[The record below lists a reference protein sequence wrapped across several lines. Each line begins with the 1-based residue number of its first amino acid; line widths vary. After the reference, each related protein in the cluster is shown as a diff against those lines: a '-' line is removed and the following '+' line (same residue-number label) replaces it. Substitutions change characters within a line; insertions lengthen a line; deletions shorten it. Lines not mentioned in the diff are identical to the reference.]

1 MPTLTASVAGIS
13 GELHDMRALLDYG
26 SQTSFI
32 TEEVANALDCEVVC
46 SNVDLRVRGF
56 NESRHFNSNLIR
68 FNMHIGHNIFGI
80 SALCIPSFPM
90 SLELKGLDRV
100 VEVFHSKGWKL
111 ADNLLGSD
119 NSHILPVETMTF
131 GTGCL
136 DSHSCALKSELGIM
150 LQGSIQQVLHNARY
164 LPHNDIR
171 VCAHTVQADLEDREL
186 LLDMKIKSATSFE
199 LNEMLNKCLNLNDE
213 PSEECSDQ
221 DKSLF
226 NYIIEN
232 IERDESGRVIVPAL
246 WDRELEHLLAKNF
259 DLANRVLQST
269 LRKFKNRPEAL
280 HQYDEVIGDQIREGV
295 VEKIPDLEAFLLE
308 NPTASFLPHSA
319 VMRESSS
326 TTKCR
331 VVFLS
336 NLCERGGM
344 SHNEVSFPGANLNQ
358 SLFTSLLLLRFNKYL
373 LSFDLR
379 KAFLMIKLRPEDSM
393 KLLFLWFRDVQ
404 GGNYEVI
411 ALRFLRLGF
420 GLRFSPSILVSVLY
434 YILMVNVEK
443 NEGDLCA
450 VARRFYSMLYMD
462 NVSYSSSKVEDIRYA
477 FRKSFEIFNAYGFDL
492 QKFLTNVP
500 SIQDEA
506 DKEPGEVTPSG
517 VDLFGMIW
525 KRSSDH
531 LLCRRLAL
539 NPDANTKRKIL
550 QTLNAQFDPMG
561 LYLPLL
567 NRAKFFLHALQLDGD
582 IGWDTN
588 IGPDRCREWERI
600 CKQLNAHDDFPI
612 DRNVGDRTGTFCIV
626 GFSDAS
632 KEGLGLVFYL
642 WNKESNKMSFIL
654 AKSKVLG
661 RQLKSK
667 SIPVLEL
674 VALSWG
680 AEVAVQLVSSLSNAV
695 EPVEVSDVFMHTD
708 SSISLSWL
716 KARIFKTGKIER
728 KSVLVNNKIQ

>member
-1 MPTLTASVAGIS
+1 
-13 GELHDMRALLDYG
+13 
-26 SQTSFI
+26 
-32 TEEVANALDCEVVC
+32 
-46 SNVDLRVRGF
+46 
-56 NESRHFNSNLIR
+56 
-68 FNMHIGHNIFGI
+68 MHIGHNIFGI

-111 ADNLLGSD
+111 ADKLLGGSEISDVGLILGSD

-164 LPHNDIR
+164 LPHDDIT
-171 VCAHTVQADLEDREL
+171 VCAHTVQADLEDREE
-186 LLDMKIKSATSFE
+186 LLDMKITSATRFE

-226 NYIIEN
+226 NYSIEN

-280 HQYDEVIGDQIREGV
+280 HQYDEVIGDQIREDI
-295 VEKIPDLEAFLLE
+295 VEEIPDLEAFLLE

-336 NLCERGGM
+336 NLCEPGGM
-344 SHNEVSFPGANLNQ
+344 SHNEISFPGANLNQ
-358 SLFTSLLLLRFNKYL
+358 SLFTSLLLLRFDKYL
-373 LSFDLR
+373 LSFDLC

-434 YILMVNVEK
+434 YILMVNVDK
-443 NEGDLCA
+443 NDEDLCA

-506 DKEPGEVTPSG
+506 DKESGEVTPSG

-525 KRSSDH
+525 ERSSDH

-600 CKQLNAHDDFPI
+600 CKQLNAHDDFLI
-612 DRNVGDRTGTFCIV
+612 D
-626 GFSDAS
+626 
-632 KEGLGLVFYL
+632 
-642 WNKESNKMSFIL
+642 
-654 AKSKVLG
+654 
-661 RQLKSK
+661 
-667 SIPVLEL
+667 
-674 VALSWG
+674 
-680 AEVAVQLVSSLSNAV
+680 
-695 EPVEVSDVFMHTD
+695 
-708 SSISLSWL
+708 
-716 KARIFKTGKIER
+716 
-728 KSVLVNNKIQ
+728 